1 MFSGYIRQN
10 FEIFVELCN
19 SGAMTHVAPGIELPR
34 FLMCHCTKG
43 LEKAVFYMRRQ
54 AHLKSSFLNTIPL
67 LDFRTAMVNKHEWIT
82 GVRYSCFSLMRGS
95 RENIEDNSVVYE
107 VGVRKTERGGR
118 WILIYLLPSDRSWC
132 KHCTAAQARVDLILL
147 VLSVDMMM
155 KKGASVQFDGNIY
168 MLINTH

>member
-107 VGVRKTERGGR
+107 VGVSKKDRARRALDTYIFTSQWQIMMQALYSSTSARRLNPFGVVGWYDDEKRSKCSIR
-118 WILIYLLPSDRSWC
+118 W
-132 KHCTAAQARVDLILL
+132 
-147 VLSVDMMM
+147 
-155 KKGASVQFDGNIY
+155 
-168 MLINTH
+168 